1 MENQDIVIRLREAV
15 ATRYSVVPGDVRV
28 VRSPYRV
35 CPLGAHIDHQL
46 GPVTAM
52 AIDRAVHLAYAPSGD
67 RQVRLSSLG
76 FPGETAF
83 SLDEV
88 PSRREGDWGN
98 YARGA
103 AVALSELA
111 VLETGLVGVTAGRL
125 GEGGLSSS
133 AAIGV
138 AYLMALEDANNLR
151 VSVRENI
158 ELDRK
163 IENGYL
169 GLNNG
174 VLDQSA
180 ILLSRRDHLTLIDCR
195 TSEHSL
201 LPRSEAMPQFK
212 ILIAFSGLQQALV
225 STGYNLRVRECQDAA
240 RKLLEVAGRCDA
252 VPLLG
257 NVTADEYA
265 AFRHTLSGSAA
276 KRARHFF
283 TEADRVRR
291 GTEAWQKGD
300 LGGLGALMAASGR
313 SSIDNYECGSE
324 QLIALYDILLAT
336 DGVAGARFSGA
347 GFRGCCLAFV
357 ESDAAD
363 GACERVSKAYA
374 DRYPEL
380 SGRAPVFCCES
391 DNGARIL

>member
-1 MENQDIVIRLREAV
+1 MENQDIVMRLREAV
-15 ATRYSVVPGDVRV
+15 ATRYGVAPGDVRV

-67 RQVRLSSLG
+67 RQVRLSSLD
-76 FPGETAF
+76 FSGETAF
-83 SLDEV
+83 SLDDV
-88 PSRREGDWGN
+88 PSRREADWGN

-103 AVALSELA
+103 AVALAQSQELEA
-111 VLETGLVGVTAGRL
+111 GLVGVTAGRL

-180 ILLSRRDHLTLIDCR
+180 ILLSRRDHLTLIDCK
-195 TSEHSL
+195 TSEHRL
-201 LPRSEAMPQFK
+201 IPKPDGMPPFK

-225 STGYNLRVRECQDAA
+225 STGYNLRVQECRDAA
-240 RKLLEVAGRCDA
+240 RALLDAAGRPEA
-252 VPLLG
+252 EQLLG
-257 NVTADEYA
+257 HVTPGEYA
-265 AFRHTLSGSAA
+265 ALGDRLAGPSA

-283 TEADRVRR
+283 SEADRVSR
-291 GTEAWQKGD
+291 GTKAWQMGD
-300 LGGLGALMAASGR
+300 LAGLGALMSESGR

-347 GFRGCCLAFV
+347 GFRGCCVAFV
-357 ESDAAD
+357 ASEAAD
-363 GACERVSKAYA
+363 GACERVRKAYA

-380 SGRAPVFCCES
+380 SHGAPVFCCES